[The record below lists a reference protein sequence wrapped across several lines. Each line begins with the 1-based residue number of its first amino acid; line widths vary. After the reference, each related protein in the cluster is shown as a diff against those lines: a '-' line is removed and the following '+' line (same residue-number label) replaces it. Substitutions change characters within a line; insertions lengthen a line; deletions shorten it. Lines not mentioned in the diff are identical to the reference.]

1 MTFIHPLTIGSR
13 EIPNNIA
20 LAPMAGTTD
29 LPFRVICHR
38 FGAGLTVTELVSVR
52 GIKYDPSLKRN
63 IRYLAI
69 DPAAGP
75 EAIQLFGSEPDD
87 FRWAI
92 SRILAHPLLSRCH
105 LIDINMGCPVKKV
118 VKTGAGCALMRDPD
132 QAARIVR
139 AAVSEA
145 KPSNIPV
152 TVKFR
157 SGWDHDHINAVE
169 FARVCEASG
178 ASAVTVHART
188 RQQMYGGQADWSVI
202 RSVKEAVR
210 IPVFGNG
217 DIQTPEDARRIMEQT
232 GSDGIM
238 VGRAARGNPWIF
250 QELLCRLDD
259 PPRPFQPPS
268 ADERISIIIE
278 HARVLC
284 RLLGDRR
291 ALPEIRSH
299 IASYLRGTMDAARFR
314 SACMEA
320 CSFSDIL
327 NVLEEWR
334 NHQNKSCENS

>member
-1 MTFIHPLTIGSR
+1 MTFIHPLKIGSR

-38 FGAGLTVTELVSVR
+38 FGAGLTVTELVSAR
-52 GIKYDPSLKRN
+52 GIKYDPALERN

-92 SRILAHPLLSRCH
+92 NRILDHPLLSLCH

-139 AAVSEA
+139 AAVIEA
-145 KPSNIPV
+145 EKAKLPV

-157 SGWDHDHINAVE
+157 SGWDHSHINASE
-169 FARVCEASG
+169 FARMCEASG

-188 RQQMYGGQADWSVI
+188 RQQLYGGQADWAVI

-217 DIQTPEDARRIMEQT
+217 DIKTPEDARRLMEQT
-232 GSDGIM
+232 RSDGIM
-238 VGRAARGNPWIF
+238 VGRAAQGNPWIF
-250 QELLCRLDD
+250 QELLCRLDN
-259 PPRPFQPPS
+259 PPRPFHPPD
-268 ADERISIIIE
+268 ADERISIIME
-278 HARVLC
+278 HGQALC
-284 RLLGDRR
+284 RLLGERR
-291 ALPEIRSH
+291 ALSEMRSH
-299 IASYLRGTMDAARFR
+299 IASYLRGTVNAAHFR
-314 SACMEA
+314 SACMKAE
-320 CSFSDIL
+320 SFSDIL

-334 NHQNKSCENS
+334 NRQNKSCENS